1 LRSTTRGIP
10 GIDRRR
16 TGRRVA
22 GPKQRAVGR
31 ISIRFAKPHDAN
43 RFETDGV
50 VSGPLP
56 PGESWSGRIAK
67 WRVEQ
72 ESGRRAVLVAE
83 DGTGLVGMV
92 QVIFQFPLGYTD
104 PEVAN
109 GRDVAMIESLRTR
122 SHAPLQVLEA
132 LMHDA
137 QAVAKRH
144 RMKTVTLCL
153 PLENDRAIVQAKSWG
168 FTEFRLMP
176 EGDKILAF
184 FRKPLT

>member
-1 LRSTTRGIP
+1 
-10 GIDRRR
+10 
-16 TGRRVA
+16 
-22 GPKQRAVGR
+22 
-31 ISIRFAKPHDAN
+31 
-43 RFETDGV
+43 
-50 VSGPLP
+50 
-56 PGESWSGRIAK
+56 
-67 WRVEQ
+67 
-72 ESGRRAVLVAE
+72 
-83 DGTGLVGMV
+83 MV